1 MNLLRSICHRI
12 RNSFSILHDPCWCAV
27 PRDLFSL
34 AALLGDILGR
44 QVKTR
49 GLWWLVHLLLVI
61 TSWSCE
67 NREHQGTLS
76 HGVRTQNTRALCHMV
91 CWFNSWLSHQWSV
104 SSWLLLRWVTFHW
117 FSTWYVTNH
126 AGQLSL
132 LPSVGWETSSSQGS
146 VAVLCGQKC
155 KKWSHTAHVA
165 DSGAVAPSSVN
176 FNHSVKKF
184 TDSSPILSYWSRLNN
199 TYSLQYL
206 SWNRLSTIKLF
217 F

>member
-1 MNLLRSICHRI
+1 MCRPERFVFTGSIVRRYFREAGKDERI
-12 RNSFSILHDPCWCAV
+12 VMTGSSSVGHHQL
-27 PRDLFSL
+27 
-34 AALLGDILGR
+34 
-44 QVKTR
+44 K
-49 GLWWLVHLLLVI
+49 LWEQRTPGHCVAW
-61 TSWSCE
+61 CE
-67 NREHQGTLS
+67 NTEHQGTVS

-184 TDSSPILSYWSRLNN
+184 TDSSPILSYWSRRNN